1 MSRQISIQADQ
12 KTFGW
17 YFWLSIKENFKMDFI
32 YKQPPPPHKKI
43 PYVPEKEL
51 FIEMDDILNW

>member
-1 MSRQISIQADQ
+1 MTQISQIEQ

-32 YKQPPPPHKKI
+32 YKEPPPKHKKI
-43 PYVPEKEL
+43 PYVPEEEL
-51 FIEMDDILNW
+51 FIEMDDIQSW

>member
-1 MSRQISIQADQ
+1 MAMLTQVEQ

-32 YKQPPPPHKKI
+32 YK
-43 PYVPEKEL
+43 
-51 FIEMDDILNW
+51 